1 MVKQVIV
8 MNLQDKCFGPNL
20 ETIKNNMKTRLEALN
35 GQIEG
40 MHSLEV
46 YADCLTT
53 SNADIFVE
61 IVFEDEEALKNLKS
75 NEKYNTATKDV
86 VVPFVDNRT
95 HIEFAIC

>member
-20 ETIKNNMKTRLEALN
+20 ETIKSNMKNRLEALN
-35 GQIEG
+35 GQIDG
-40 MHSLEV
+40 MRSLEV

-75 NEKYNTATKDV
+75 NDEYNAATKDV

-95 HIEFAIC
+95 HIEFALC